1 MKAVSTVVFALLLMT
16 VLAPASADEL
26 YDYVTS
32 PQYTN
37 ELLSDFNISD
47 VQQGK
52 SGFVNLTVKN
62 PYNRTMN
69 NITLFAEICCF
80 FPDEGASGE
89 KVYIDRNFSNPPV
102 FASTG
107 HTSFEY
113 HFRSLRPMETNNIS
127 MKITVKKETPTGD
140 YGIRF
145 SLDFFN
151 INGTSER
158 HFIMKSKGF
167 FSEEEWNY
175 ATKSPENSDL
185 PYYHHGLNT
194 TYLGIDAIIPDTDFS
209 VEEMPSND
217 GGSAPS
223 IGLPFIAV
231 ATVSALLIFRRFG
244 LIS

>member
-1 MKAVSTVVFALLLMT
+1 MKAVSAVVFALLLIT
-16 VLAPASADEL
+16 VLAPASGNEL

-47 VQQGK
+47 FRQGK

-69 NITLFAEICCF
+69 NITLFAEIYCF
-80 FPDEGASGE
+80 FPDEEASGE

-107 HTSFEY
+107 HTSIEY
-113 HFRSLRPMETNNIS
+113 HFGSLASMETEDIS
-127 MKITVKKETPTGD
+127 MKITVEKETPTGD

-145 SLDFFN
+145 SLDFY
-151 INGTSER
+151 INGVSER

-167 FSEEEWNY
+167 FSDEEWDY
-175 ATKSPENSDL
+175 ATKSPTDSDL

-209 VEEMPSND
+209 VEEMPLNN

-223 IGLPFIAV
+223 IGLPFIIA
-231 ATVSALLIFRRFG
+231 ATVSALLIFRRFR

>member
-1 MKAVSTVVFALLLMT
+1 
-16 VLAPASADEL
+16 
-26 YDYVTS
+26 
-32 PQYTN
+32 
-37 ELLSDFNISD
+37 
-47 VQQGK
+47 
-52 SGFVNLTVKN
+52 
-62 PYNRTMN
+62 
-69 NITLFAEICCF
+69 
-80 FPDEGASGE
+80 
-89 KVYIDRNFSNPPV
+89 
-102 FASTG
+102 
-107 HTSFEY
+107 
-113 HFRSLRPMETNNIS
+113 

-145 SLDFFN
+145 SLEFY

-167 FSEEEWNY
+167 FSDEEWNY

-209 VEEMPSND
+209 VESVPSNN
-217 GGSAPS
+217 GGNGGNTPG

-231 ATVSALLIFRRFG
+231 ATVSALLIFRRFR